1 MIVQTRKKERKKRS
15 SSRVSVDPIRKLK
28 IWVLYPY
35 LETSDPNLQHYY
47 DFKQS
52 LQEYTKVFKELDADW
67 IWQPVTMQNY
77 KETIGAI
84 KRKSGRKIPLVLNLC
99 D

>member
-1 MIVQTRKKERKKRS
+1 MIAQIKKKELKRKS
-15 SSRVSVDPIRKLK
+15 SHRVSADPIRKLK

-52 LQEYTKVFKELDADW
+52 LEEYTKVFKELDADW
-67 IWQPVTMQNY
+67 QW
-77 KETIGAI
+77 
-84 KRKSGRKIPLVLNLC
+84 
-99 D
+99 